1 MPDRNSIL
9 FGQFYCWLFLF
20 VLFNAEHANMKKKLD
35 PMHKRIFLTITLLYV
50 TEPQPQRPQ
59 EVAVIISPQRIT
71 TRITFVHENE
81 SIIVVI

>member
-1 MPDRNSIL
+1 
-9 FGQFYCWLFLF
+9 
-20 VLFNAEHANMKKKLD
+20 MKKKLD

-71 TRITFVHENE
+71 TRITFVDENE